1 MGPAVLWVG
10 VPWLSIFLPE
20 ILTVFRVCVL
30 VCVCV
35 GWGEAGEREE
45 VGA

>member
-20 ILTVFRVCVL
+20 IVTVFRVCVL
-30 VCVCV
+30 VCVGV
-35 GWGEAGEREE
+35 GEAGEREE